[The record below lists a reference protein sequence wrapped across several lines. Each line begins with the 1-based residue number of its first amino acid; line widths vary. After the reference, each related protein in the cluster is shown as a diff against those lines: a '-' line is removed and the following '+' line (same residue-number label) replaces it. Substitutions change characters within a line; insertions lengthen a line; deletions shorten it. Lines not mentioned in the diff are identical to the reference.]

1 MNKELKKYA
10 TLTGQYE
17 LLEEEH
23 VLIKAQLTTE
33 KEKIESDLKSTKTK
47 LKEFED
53 LEVVYKREKAD
64 LAKKITDLQR
74 KLTEAELQGSK
85 VSTNSFE
92 LDRSRL
98 KSKLEEKESD
108 YNKLVKQNDMNV
120 DQLSQIRKEVR
131 F

>member
-1 MNKELKKYA
+1 M
-10 TLTGQYE
+10 
-17 LLEEEH
+17 
-23 VLIKAQLTTE
+23 
-33 KEKIESDLKSTKTK
+33 KSTKTK

-53 LEVVYKREKAD
+53 LEVVYKREKTD
-64 LAKKITDLQR
+64 LTKKITDLQR

-98 KSKLEEKESD
+98 KSKLEEKELD

-120 DQLSQIRKEVR
+120 DQLSQIRKEVS

>member
-1 MNKELKKYA
+1 MFYSKLNWPQKRK
-10 TLTGQYE
+10 
-17 LLEEEH
+17 
-23 VLIKAQLTTE
+23 
-33 KEKIESDLKSTKTK
+33 KIESDLKSTKTK

-53 LEVVYKREKAD
+53 LEVVEAWESWSC
-64 LAKKITDLQR
+64 R

-92 LDRSRL
+92 LDRCRL
-98 KSKLEEKESD
+98 KSKLKEKELD

-120 DQLSQIRKEVR
+120 NEFSQIRKEVS